1 MQQYFS
7 YIVAVSFIVYDG
19 GIRRKPPKSVDV
31 YIYIYFLCFLS
42 DIVNVYTLIK
52 YALYSI
58 KRITWNYYSNKIKS
72 LKLINSS
79 FKTNLCIT
87 MVWQVGERV
96 KITYSL
102 NKYGFCHRNVR
113 IEKSRK
119 YVDCR
124 TLEFLLFLYY
134 LRDHHSTLFDPLSF
148 SYFWF
153 LFILIF
159 FDIKRFS
166 YISFQIFSLDFTL
179 EYIFLFI
186 FNIFFSCA
194 GIFFFS
200 WILKPNFG

>member
-19 GIRRKPPKSVDV
+19 GIRWKPPKSVDV
-31 YIYIYFLCFLS
+31 YIYIYFLYFLS

-52 YALYSI
+52 YVLYTSSI
-58 KRITWNYYSNKIKS
+58 QTITWNCYSNKIKS

-87 MVWQVGERV
+87 IVWQVGERV

-102 NKYGFCHRNVR
+102 NKYGFWHRNVR

-119 YVDCR
+119 YMLTAAYWNFSSFYTTWGIITR
-124 TLEFLLFLYY
+124 P
-134 LRDHHSTLFDPLSF
+134 FDPLSF

-153 LFILIF
+153 LFIYFLSILKGF
-159 FDIKRFS
+159 H
-166 YISFQIFSLDFTL
+166 
-179 EYIFLFI
+179 IFLLF
-186 FNIFFSCA
+186 
-194 GIFFFS
+194 
-200 WILKPNFG
+200 